1 MRFCYYDGWWVV
13 RGERESGGSVLLFNA
28 AEWAVRDAGKPPD
41 GSALSSKRIPCM
53 HRSGARVA
61 SPSGGGS
68 HSFCGSS
75 QRGRGT
81 QWLAENRES
90 M

>member
-53 HRSGARVA
+53 H
-61 SPSGGGS
+61 
-68 HSFCGSS
+68 
-75 QRGRGT
+75 
-81 QWLAENRES
+81 
-90 M
+90 